1 MRRLV
6 LLFAFVVALSCAAA
20 GMSTTR
26 GKNGLI
32 AYSLEVGSDATQ
44 LFTIRPDG
52 SGAKRMGRGLSVA
65 NPDWSPDGQ
74 TIVVEISRSNSAGIN
89 LMTAA
94 GSVINGV
101 RAPAPTPHSA

>member
-1 MRRLV
+1 
-6 LLFAFVVALSCAAA
+6 
-20 GMSTTR
+20 
-26 GKNGLI
+26 
-32 AYSLEVGSDATQ
+32 
-44 LFTIRPDG
+44 
-52 SGAKRMGRGLSVA
+52 MGRGLSVA

-101 RAPAPTPHSA
+101 RAPGPTPHLPSFGQGLWGVGNLAGRYCRAASHRHSRRRSSRTGRDR